1 MLKFVS
7 GIPYRLKVRT
17 GFTTSQGASQG
28 AVAFY
33 AGDERVGECTA
44 TMDCPP
50 AIEWLIPVHGHTLKR
65 VDQECQISAKK
76 KMPLCTTH

>member
-17 GFTTSQGASQG
+17 GFTTSLIASQG

-44 TMDCPP
+44 TIQFTAPKSATP
-50 AIEWLIPVHGHTLKR
+50 YAEIERTIRACGSDAVMR
-65 VDQECQISAKK
+65 VEDVR
-76 KMPLCTTH
+76 